1 MVNVTSSGCI
11 VSEELLGLTEYYSCI
26 LSNKDLLQKECEFR
40 SKKLGL
46 ILDFIRA
53 IDIPESLESELTTA
67 IIKSWRL
74 KIPEMTLK
82 HREIEQRNMMGSIK
96 SIKNVINWMER
107 CAAPINSLQFNF
119 RIISNLP
126 LAPSD
131 LQPMEVPRIYDLIS
145 QVMDYCTT
153 FIEDGLNQ
161 KQDVVSH

>member
-1 MVNVTSSGCI
+1 VINVVSSECI

-26 LSNKDLLQKECEFR
+26 LGNTELLKKECEFR

-46 ILDFIRA
+46 ILAFIRA

-74 KIPEMTLK
+74 KIPETTLI
-82 HREIEQRNMMGSIK
+82 HRENEQRKMMRSIN
-96 SIKNVINWMER
+96 SIKNAINWMER
-107 CAAPINSLQFNF
+107 CATPINSLQLNF

-131 LQPMEVPRIYDLIS
+131 LQPMEAPRIYDLIS